1 MSIHS
6 KALAQTSSP
15 RKPGSEGLDIPRSGG
30 EEVLRPSLTVGV
42 LVRCQ
47 SCSVS
52 SSTTHKDLTSEV
64 GLPKSREGGNLK
76 SSIDHWGKT
85 EKLVPG
91 WDSELPK
98 ST

>member
-15 RKPGSEGLDIPRSGG
+15 REPGSEGQDIPQSGG
-30 EEVLRPSLTVGV
+30 KDVLRPSDCLCSGEMP
-42 LVRCQ
+42 Q

-52 SSTTHKDLTSEV
+52 SSTTRKDLTSEV

-76 SSIDHWGKT
+76 SSIDHWGKQ
-85 EKLVPG
+85 EKARDTVTRSRG
-91 WDSELPK
+91 Q
-98 ST
+98 